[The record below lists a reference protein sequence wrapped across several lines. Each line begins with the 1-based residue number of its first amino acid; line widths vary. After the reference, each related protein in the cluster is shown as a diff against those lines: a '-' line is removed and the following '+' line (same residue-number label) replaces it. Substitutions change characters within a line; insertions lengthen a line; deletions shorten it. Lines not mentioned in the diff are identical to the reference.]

1 MRFVSV
7 GCLAAAAVC
16 CVSLSQAHTSQE
28 IAPLKAPVDATIG
41 ASLFRNI
48 ALGDLVSPQMSWSQ
62 LRLDSMKAQTL
73 FINPSYAS
81 TTPEKLKPGTVHKLS
96 SAQGTQVPAY
106 QGESFKALTGFMM
119 LAAGFVMWCGLFFQ
133 RRY

>member
-7 GCLAAAAVC
+7 GCFAAALVC
-16 CVSLSQAHTSQE
+16 CATLSQAHTSQDVE
-28 IAPLKAPVDATIG
+28 TLSAPVDATLG
-41 ASLFRNI
+41 TSLSHGI
-48 ALGDLVSPQMSWSQ
+48 ALEDLVSPQMSWSQ
-62 LRLDSMKAQTL
+62 LKLDAVKAQTL

-81 TTPEKLKPGTVHKLS
+81 TTPEKLKAGTIQTLS
-96 SAQGTQVPAY
+96 PAQDTQVSAY
-106 QGESFKALTGFMM
+106 QGERFKALTGFMM